1 MNLAQI
7 KYLCRQYGIKPSKL
21 KGQNFLIDQSVLQKI
36 IKAAELK
43 KNGYI
48 LEIGPGFGILTKELI
63 KTAQKVLSVE
73 LDKSLV
79 YFLQHQFKGISNL
92 QILPADILA
101 IKNSELS
108 QILGSQ
114 DYKLV
119 ANLPYSI
126 TKAVLR
132 KFLSFEPKPSQI
144 IVLVQKEVA
153 QKILAKPG
161 QMNILAL
168 TVLFYGQPKLID
180 YVAKSS
186 FYPQPKVD
194 SAILK
199 IKIHK
204 QTISDEIKKVL
215 DKKTIA
221 NFQEKKFWQLVKIGF
236 SSPRKQLHNNLAAGL
251 KLDNLQVKKI
261 LKKNGLRQDIRP
273 QELSLENW
281 AYFYQQ
287 FMV

>member
-7 KYLCRQYGIKPSKL
+7 KYLCRQYGVKPSKL
-21 KGQNFLIDQSVLQKI
+21 KGQNFLIDQAVLQKI

-43 KNGYI
+43 QNEHI
-48 LEIGPGFGILTKELI
+48 LEIGPGFGVLTKELI

-73 LDKSLV
+73 MDKSLV
-79 YFLQHQFKGISNL
+79 FFLKQQFKGINNL
-92 QILPADILA
+92 EILEADILA
-101 IKNSELS
+101 IKNNDLS
-108 QILGSQ
+108 KKLGSSN
-114 DYKLV
+114 YKLV

-132 KFLSFEPKPSQI
+132 KFLSFEPKPSQM
-144 IVLVQKEVA
+144 IVLLQKEVA

-199 IKIHK
+199 IKIYD
-204 QTISDEIKKVL
+204 QTIPEEIKKVL
-215 DKKTIA
+215 DKKTVA

-236 SSPRKQLHNNLAAGL
+236 SSPRKQLHNNLAAGF
-251 KLDNLQVKKI
+251 KLTNLGVKKI
-261 LKKNGLRQDIRP
+261 LKKRGFREDIRA
-273 QELSLENW
+273 QDLSLTDW
-281 AYFYQQ
+281 AYLYQQ
-287 FMV
+287 IMV

>member
-7 KYLCRQYGIKPSKL
+7 KYLSRQYGIKPSKL

-43 KNGYI
+43 KTDYI
-48 LEIGPGFGILTKELI
+48 LEIGPGFGVLTKELI
-63 KTAQKVLSVE
+63 KIAQNVLSVE

-79 YFLQHQFKGISNL
+79 YFLKHQFKGIGNL

-101 IKNSELS
+101 IKNSEIS
-108 QILGSQ
+108 QKLGSQ
-114 DYKLV
+114 NYKLV

-132 KFLSFEPKPSQI
+132 KFLSFEPKPRQM

-168 TVLFYGQPKLID
+168 SVLFYGQPKLID
-180 YVAKSS
+180 YVTKSS

-199 IKIHK
+199 IKIYD
-204 QTISDEIKKVL
+204 QTIPEEIKKVL
-215 DKKTIA
+215 NKKTIA

-236 SSPRKQLHNNLAAGL
+236 SSPRKQLHNNLAAGF
-251 KLDNLQVKKI
+251 KLDNVEIKRIFKKI
-261 LKKNGLRQDIRP
+261 GLRENIRP
-273 QELSLENW
+273 QELSLKNW
-281 AYFYQQ
+281 AYLYQQ